1 MNQTNPHFTQWKNL
15 TEEQKA
21 EHDFENYSYEF
32 QGYTEWF
39 PLIKKEP
46 SEDIVYRLVIEKD
59 KYYTMDHE
67 DHACQYVIKG
77 KDITSDDNKIISLRP
92 AKPSETNHNSQSW
105 PVFIYNMYEAGKKEE
120 AMLKVY
126 ENISNTLDNQ
136 QSIKRSI
143 DTLPIELCSNELLVS
158 FAMGLNVYL
167 GKESKIRTQ
176 FCNRVKSFLMK
187 ESRMKKTLESI
198 FA

>member
-1 MNQTNPHFTQWKNL
+1 MQKLVKKTANITGSMVIGASLVTSDQSTGSSNFH
-15 TEEQKA
+15 TE
-21 EHDFENYSYEF
+21 
-32 QGYTEWF
+32 
-39 PLIKKEP
+39 I
-46 SEDIVYRLVIEKD
+46 IEK
-59 KYYTMDHE
+59 
-67 DHACQYVIKG
+67 QYVDSKR
-77 KDITSDDNKIISLRP
+77 T
-92 AKPSETNHNSQSW
+92 ETNHNSQSW

-136 QSIKRSI
+136 ESIKRSI

-176 FCNRVKSFLMK
+176 FCSRVKSFLKK

>member
-1 MNQTNPHFTQWKNL
+1 MQLVKKTVSITGSVVIGATLVTSDQNNTGSNNL
-15 TEEQKA
+15 HTE
-21 EHDFENYSYEF
+21 
-32 QGYTEWF
+32 T
-39 PLIKKEP
+39 
-46 SEDIVYRLVIEKD
+46 IVE
-59 KYYTMDHE
+59 
-67 DHACQYVIKG
+67 QYVDSKR
-77 KDITSDDNKIISLRP
+77 T
-92 AKPSETNHNSQSW
+92 ETNHNSQSW

-176 FCNRVKSFLMK
+176 FCSRVKSFLTK